1 MNGRTCFVMTTAL
14 WALVAVVCVAGPAPA
29 AGPIRSDLTMAQEE
43 GTMDKMDGVD
53 RGVTAAKAKPP
64 ASKERFIPVSG
75 LSVVCDALPVEAESI
90 AAARFVREVFRI
102 TGITLPIACGG
113 KPPSPC
119 IRIGNRS
126 SLGDAI
132 GRPVKAI
139 PLERDGADIARQ
151 SYIVALQ
158 GKGRATMILAA
169 GLGAERTAKGLLG
182 VGYALGELLRRL
194 DVRKGVWGFALPAE
208 PIIKSP
214 AVANRTLYIM
224 NSSLRNP
231 GLSIEHFSDE
241 EIDDYVDR
249 LVEARYS
256 RICHWQWSVYYLY
269 PGNAPAFQSDR
280 QLIHRAMR
288 RVYDR
293 ARRRGLEVY
302 HMLTPSHV
310 EQVTDPSMR
319 ATGYYAPWSI
329 CWSRP
334 DARDLALKM
343 AQLEMEYYGPVDGYM
358 VWFYDPG
365 GCFCTEC
372 AEHQAERLF
381 DQLMGVVE
389 RAATIS
395 PGARFQAG
403 LWPTWAFAKDKE
415 RIGHPGR
422 GYTEDEVKNMVGDF
436 LKLCRTKFG
445 PRELTILD
453 SCEGD
458 ETNIYNGNVDP
469 KEFKR
474 SGFMYTAL
482 GMASEQTYP
491 FALFRL
497 RYLTEQMGRARD
509 RGLEEAQ
516 IFIQYSATNFP
527 GVFAFADTLYETG
540 SKFENTADRLASA
553 LAKGPSREPFLAYL
567 TAMEDLYQ
575 AQDAASVQDAIRRI
589 EDAAGDV
596 SKASGFVGSLD
607 WLKGHTMA
615 QTYYAKLAQAGDD
628 AEFNAL
634 VARFKEEIGA
644 IPMYRDYA
652 ARTFSAELARRH
664 VTTYWSAARRK

>member
-1 MNGRTCFVMTTAL
+1 MTLGLIAL
-14 WALVAVVCVAGPAPA
+14 AVVAGMAENPQTGPHPGAPRATKGKERFVPA
-29 AGPIRSDLTMAQEE
+29 AGIT
-43 GTMDKMDGVD
+43 
-53 RGVTAAKAKPP
+53 
-64 ASKERFIPVSG
+64 
-75 LSVVCDALPVEAESI
+75 VVCDPLPIEAECV
-90 AAARFVREVFRI
+90 AAARFVREVRRI
-102 TGITLPIACGG
+102 SGIVLPIRCDGNE
-113 KPPSPC
+113 STPC
-119 IRIGNRS
+119 IRVGNRS
-126 SLGDAI
+126 TLGESIRRQGWASPPD
-132 GRPVKAI
+132 
-139 PLERDGADIARQ
+139 RDGEDMARQ
-151 SYIVALQ
+151 SYVVALTHAGG
-158 GKGRATMILAA
+158 GKPRILAA
-169 GLGAERTAKGLLG
+169 GLGDQRTARGHLG
-182 VGYALGELLRRL
+182 TGYALGELLRRL
-194 DVRKGVWGFALPAE
+194 DVRKGVWGFALPDE
-208 PIIKSP
+208 PIVKSP

-231 GLSIEHFSDE
+231 GLSVEHFSDE
-241 EIDDYVDR
+241 QIEDYVDR

-269 PGNAPAFQSDR
+269 PGNAPAFRADR

-288 RVYDR
+288 KVYRR
-293 ARRRGLEVY
+293 ARQRGLEVY

-310 EQVTDPSMR
+310 EQTPDPNMR
-319 ATGYYAPWSI
+319 ATGYYAPWSV

-334 DARDLALKM
+334 EARDLAMKM

-365 GCFCTEC
+365 GCFCAEC
-372 AEHQAERLF
+372 AEHQAERIF
-381 DQLMGVVE
+381 DQLMAVVD

-415 RIGHPGR
+415 RIGYPGR
-422 GYTEDEVKNMVGDF
+422 GYTDDDVKRMVADF

-469 KEFKR
+469 REFKR

-482 GMASEQTYP
+482 GMASEQSYP

-527 GVFAFADTLYETG
+527 GVFAFADALYEPA
-540 SKFENTADRLASA
+540 SKYDDTAVRLAMT
-553 LAKGPSREPFLAYL
+553 LARGPAREPFLAYL
-567 TAMEDLYQ
+567 AAMEDLYAAREPAAVRSALQ
-575 AQDAASVQDAIRRI
+575 RVEEAAEKVRGAQ
-589 EDAAGDV
+589 
-596 SKASGFVGSLD
+596 GFVGNLD
-607 WLKGHTMA
+607 WLRGHTLA
-615 QTYYAKLAQAGDD
+615 QRYYVRLAQAKDD
-628 AEFNAL
+628 AAFDAL
-634 VARFKEEIGA
+634 LGGFKEELAA

-652 ARTFSAELARRH
+652 TRALSAGLVRNH
-664 VTTYWSAARRK
+664 VKTYWSVAAAK